1 MSIPVRRPAALVA
14 LVAAALVLAAR
25 PAAGQ
30 SQITLRG
37 EAADSVS
44 WVVRRQP
51 LDQADAAL
59 RTRDR
64 HVALLLTDT
73 AVVLQFTERGLDHVR
88 DQLDE
93 EASGVGA
100 RLLARVL
107 GAGISGL
114 LDHGIAY
121 RLSALRAA
129 RAEGGRLVLED
140 HGGGRVF
147 AGTEVNGRHVMDDF
161 SPAEAER
168 FAAVLNRAIRARR

>member
-1 MSIPVRRPAALVA
+1 MSSPIRRLAPIALALAAG
-14 LVAAALVLAAR
+14 LVLAAS
-25 PAAGQ
+25 PASAQ
-30 SQITLRG
+30 HRVATR
-37 EAADSVS
+37 AASDDSVAA
-44 WVVRRQP
+44 VVPRQP
-51 LDQADAAL
+51 IEGASATL